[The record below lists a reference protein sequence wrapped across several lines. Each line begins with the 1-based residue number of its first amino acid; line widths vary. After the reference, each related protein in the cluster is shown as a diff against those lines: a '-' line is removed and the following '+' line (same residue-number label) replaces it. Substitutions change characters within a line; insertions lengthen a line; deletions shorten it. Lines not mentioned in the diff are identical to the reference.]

1 VNSTDLSEQKLA
13 RLPKRRLTVDEF
25 HRLGEAGI
33 LDEDDRIELIE
44 GELIQMA
51 PIGSL
56 NAATVDRIADLY
68 RGHPGPII
76 RVQNPLVLGSRS
88 EPVPDLMLLR
98 HRQDFYADSH
108 PRPND
113 VLLLIEVAD
122 STVGIDRDVKIPLY
136 GQEGV
141 AETWLLDLQKRQLEI
156 YLLPGPAG
164 YRQIL
169 RPTMEET
176 VAPSLLPSASL
187 RVADLFVK

>member
-1 VNSTDLSEQKLA
+1 MNNTELQEQKLA

-25 HRLGEAGI
+25 HKLGEAGI

-44 GELIQMA
+44 GELIQMT

-56 NAATVDRIADLY
+56 HAATVDRLADLC
-68 RGHPGPII
+68 RGHPGAII
-76 RVQNPLVLGSRS
+76 RVQNPLVLSSRS

-98 HRQDFYADSH
+98 ERQDFYADSH

-122 STVGIDRDVKIPLY
+122 STVGTDRDVKIPLY

-141 AETWLLDLQKRQLEI
+141 VETWLLDLQKKPLEI
-156 YLLPGPAG
+156 YLLPGPTG

-169 RPTMEET
+169 RPTLEET
-176 VAPSLLPSASL
+176 IAPSQLPSASF